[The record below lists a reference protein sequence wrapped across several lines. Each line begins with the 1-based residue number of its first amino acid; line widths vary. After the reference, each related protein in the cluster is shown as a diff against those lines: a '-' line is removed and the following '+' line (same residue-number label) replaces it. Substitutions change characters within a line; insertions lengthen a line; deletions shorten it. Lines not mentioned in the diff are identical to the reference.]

1 MNIKQPRW
9 KNTRGCHI
17 CNVKFAQNNNPGS
30 SRDPEPFI
38 FSYQLHTYSSFLNQ
52 DGYSSFKVVPE
63 LDISS
68 WIFCSCLRRWAVWK
82 EKEEAPNS
90 KVRVGVEGDK
100 KAQRLW
106 TAGLIW
112 WREVRLE
119 EMRFS
124 KGLTQ
129 ELEAALWRISLRWPS
144 SSTLSVNLKVSRSL
158 LTAGI
163 LHFSHA
169 FLSDLLYFIKKHHTC
184 RQSYKRMT
192 SLWICKIAL
201 APYNPEYWLPND
213 SSSCV
218 SKRRTEM
225 EWMSARMSDKHQ
237 SC

>member
-1 MNIKQPRW
+1 MSEKM
-9 KNTRGCHI
+9 
-17 CNVKFAQNNNPGS
+17 S
-30 SRDPEPFI
+30 
-38 FSYQLHTYSSFLNQ
+38 
-52 DGYSSFKVVPE
+52 
-63 LDISS
+63 
-68 WIFCSCLRRWAVWK
+68 VWK

-169 FLSDLLYFIKKHHTC
+169 FLSALLYFIKRHHTC
-184 RQSYKRMT
+184 RQSYKRKT

-237 SC
+237 SR